1 MPLRPD
7 MELQDYLQIFSKR
20 KWIIIICYL
29 SVFFGAVVHLMVSPK
44 LFKSTTTILIIPQ
57 QVPENFVR
65 PTVSDGVEGR
75 LATIQQ
81 QLTSRTRL
89 MKVMEE
95 LGLFKR
101 EREEGSQ
108 ERVIAKM
115 TKRIEIN
122 VAQDRTRERGRE
134 SRNEA

>member
-29 SVFFGAVVHLMVSPK
+29 SVFFGAVVHLMVTPK
-44 LFKSTTTILIIPQ
+44 LFKSTTTILVIPQ

-65 PTVSDGVEGR
+65 STVTEGVEDR

-81 QLTSRTRL
+81 QLTSTTRL
-89 MKVMEE
+89 TKGME
-95 LGLFKR
+95 GVGVF
-101 EREEGSQ
+101 
-108 ERVIAKM
+108 
-115 TKRIEIN
+115 
-122 VAQDRTRERGRE
+122 
-134 SRNEA
+134 